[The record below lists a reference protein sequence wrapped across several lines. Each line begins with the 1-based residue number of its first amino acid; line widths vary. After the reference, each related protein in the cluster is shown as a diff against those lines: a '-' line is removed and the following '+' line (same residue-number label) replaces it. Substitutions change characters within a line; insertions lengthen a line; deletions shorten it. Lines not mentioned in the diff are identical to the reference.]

1 MSPFGHASCS
11 SHARFGAGGRSYPVY
26 RLGPSGRPPRIYD
39 DTTVHVIEGGDRTR
53 HIELAMI
60 QGRVDAGEWHGERD
74 VEPAHRWEHTEGLD
88 RDGVNIPFYLK
99 LASGRPSIALV
110 VVKDGSGRPT
120 ALVLIELTASYV
132 PGVRF
137 DESWDPYL
145 AHIELL
151 STCDDAPKGH
161 ASLAMARAMQYA
173 KERGRRVVY
182 LCALPTA
189 VAYYLNNCFGEGVHA
204 FLIRTEELFESSRTY
219 ALSSSRSTRDFVDI
233 ASVVRR
239 NVQSELLPKVAFV
252 LHGKDA
258 LAGLDYASIVDG
270 PPPQTARAWLGR
282 HVRMSRVSAQT
293 PLVVGHT
300 YEVAVAS
307 ETPRRTQA
315 MTGYVATS
323 TLVGKRKLIGAF
335 VGVGKRSGA
344 IGSWVPGEVATFANG
359 VLGCYVALS
368 FHPDLAFRR
377 TVRTHDVVDDA
388 EVAHIRV
395 QEIDELPDATTLNF
409 E

>member
-1 MSPFGHASCS
+1 MRRLGP
-11 SHARFGAGGRSYPVY
+11 ARGSAYGSGRAAGPVY
-26 RLGPSGRPPRIYD
+26 RLGPSSRPPRIRD
-39 DTTVHVIEGGDRTR
+39 DTTVHVIEGEHPTR
-53 HIELAMI
+53 QIELGRI

-74 VEPAHRWEHTEGLD
+74 VEPAHRWEHTEGLE
-88 RDGVNIPFYLK
+88 RGGVDIPFYLK

-120 ALVLIELTASYV
+120 ALVMIELTASYA
-132 PGVRF
+132 PGMRF
-137 DESWDPYL
+137 HESWDPYL
-145 AHIELL
+145 AHVELL

-161 ASLAMARAMQYA
+161 ATLAMARAMQYA
-173 KERGRRVVY
+173 KEHDRRVVY

-204 FLIRTEELFESSRTY
+204 FLIRTGELFEHSRTY
-219 ALSSSRSTRDFVDI
+219 ALSSPRSTRDFVDI
-233 ASVVRR
+233 ASVVSR

-282 HVRMSRVSAQT
+282 HVRMSGVTAQT

-300 YEVAVAS
+300 YEVVVAS
-307 ETPRRTQA
+307 EAPRRTQA

-323 TLVGKRKLIGAF
+323 TLVGRRKLIGAF
-335 VGVGKRSGA
+335 VGVGRRRGG
-344 IGSWVPGEVATFANG
+344 IVSWVPGEVATFANG
-359 VLGCYVALS
+359 VLRCYVALS
-368 FHPDLAFRR
+368 FHPELAFRR

-388 EVAHIRV
+388 EVVHV
-395 QEIDELPDATTLNF
+395 GVHELDELPDAATLNF

>member
-1 MSPFGHASCS
+1 MYYGSRA
-11 SHARFGAGGRSYPVY
+11 AGGRSHPVY
-26 RLGPSGRPPRIYD
+26 RLGPSSQPPIIRD
-39 DTTVHVIEGGDRTR
+39 DTTIHVIDADRHTR
-53 HIELAMI
+53 RIELGLI
-60 QGRVDAGEWHGERD
+60 QERVDAGEWHGYRD
-74 VEPAHRWEHTEGLD
+74 VEPAHLWEHTEGLD

-99 LASGRPSIALV
+99 LAARCPSITLV
-110 VVKDGSGRPT
+110 VVKDGSSRPT
-120 ALVLIELTASYV
+120 ALVLIELRAGYT

-137 DESWDPYL
+137 HESWDPHL

-151 STCDDAPKGH
+151 STCDDAPEGH

-173 KERGRRVVY
+173 KEHARRVVF
-182 LCALPTA
+182 LCALPRV

-233 ASVVRR
+233 ASVVKR

-270 PPPQTARAWLGR
+270 PPPQTTRAWLGR
-282 HVRMSRVSAQT
+282 HVLMSRVSAT
-293 PLVVGHT
+293 APLVVGHT
-300 YEVAVAS
+300 YEVALAS
-307 ETPRRTQA
+307 EEPRRTQA
-315 MTGYVATS
+315 MTGYVAGS
-323 TLVGKRKLIGAF
+323 TLVGRRKLAGAF
-335 VGVGKRSGA
+335 VGVGKRGGA
-344 IGSWVPGEVATFANG
+344 IGAWMPGEIATFANG
-359 VLGCYVALS
+359 VLRCYVALS

-377 TVRTHDVVDDA
+377 TVRAHDAVDDA
-388 EVAHIRV
+388 EVVHLTL
-395 QEIDELPDATTLNF
+395 DELPEATTLNF